1 MTRAAGEKP
10 GSRGYPRFRP
20 VPFCS
25 LWVLAVAT
33 AGLFA
38 HESPERT
45 ARQNYGISVDSR
57 NIDIEVTTTFFAR
70 REPAGDLPT
79 GQKSDI
85 QFETRVDPELLAQST
100 GGNLKLQVD
109 GKMVP
114 LYRLHRPELEL
125 AGPEESL
132 RPRFLRLTFF
142 ARTPDWLK
150 PGSRITLQ
158 NYLPGQSSLETFF
171 RIEGLDGYRFSQG
184 DNPLRVAGTPL
195 GLLTF
200 EASVLAEP
208 PAHSQAPALQR
219 AAAATDWSSRLFLA
233 WGLLTLAFVLW
244 VRAFRSSRTRN
255 V

>member
-1 MTRAAGEKP
+1 MMRAAGRKP
-10 GSRGYPRFRP
+10 GAWGYKRFRA
-20 VPFCS
+20 VLCCS

-33 AGLFA
+33 VGLFA

-109 GKMVP
+109 GKTVP

-125 AGPEESL
+125 AGPEESP

-142 ARTPDWLK
+142 ARTPNWLK
-150 PGSRITLQ
+150 QGSRITLQ

-200 EASVLAEP
+200 EASVLAGP
-208 PAHSQAPALQR
+208 PTHPQAPALQR
-219 AAAATDWSSRLFLA
+219 AAAGTDWSSGLFLA

-244 VRAFRSSRTRN
+244 GRAFRASRTDK

>member
-1 MTRAAGEKP
+1 MMRAAGRKP
-10 GSRGYPRFRP
+10 GARGYKRFRA
-20 VPFCS
+20 VLCCS

-79 GQKSDI
+79 DQASDI

-109 GKMVP
+109 GKTVP

-125 AGPEESL
+125 AGPEDSP
-132 RPRFLRLTFF
+132 RPRLLRLTFF

-150 PGSRITLQ
+150 EGSRIRLQ
-158 NYLPGQSSLETFF
+158 NYLPGQSQVESFF

-200 EASVLAEP
+200 EASVLAGP
-208 PAHSQAPALQR
+208 PPHSQAPALQR

-244 VRAFRSSRTRN
+244 GRAFRSSRTRN